1 MTTNESMRT
10 ATTTTTTTDVLVVG
24 AGPAGLATALSA
36 ARHGA
41 RVVVVERHPGTS
53 VHPRATALTTRTMEI
68 LRGWGLA
75 DAVRARS
82 VGTTLDVAVAP
93 ALAAPPFAVLPSGY
107 PAPRQALAVS
117 PAMPALCAQDH
128 LEPLLVDA
136 VRAQGG
142 EIRFGT
148 TLTGLRVTPDGVR
161 AQLGRAGRVR
171 ARFVVGADGPR
182 SRVRRAL
189 GIDVQRL
196 GVLGE
201 YVQAIFRAG
210 DLAALTGQP
219 VRPLT
224 MIVHPEAEGVLLPVG
239 AGRWGFA
246 HEWFPERGETPD
258 YSVARWTALL
268 RAATG
273 LPELEPEILSVLPFT
288 MAADVA
294 TSYRAG
300 NGFLAGDAA
309 HRMTPVGA
317 VGLNTALH
325 DGHELGWRLAW
336 AARGFAGEALLES
349 YAIEREPVGRANA
362 QRSLRRGEPDPVDGL
377 PGDLGRTYRSPVL
390 VGAKARAPRTDRAA
404 RPGERAPHAWIRHD
418 GRRRSV
424 LDLFDGRLTVLADA
438 GAWRW
443 AAAADRL
450 HPVPLQVVPAGTEPG
465 LRRAYRLDEG
475 SAVLVR
481 PDGVVAWRHDGPC
494 SDPAAALSAAVT
506 TALGR
511 AAAEASVAV

>member
-1 MTTNESMRT
+1 MKIDEMMR
-10 ATTTTTTTDVLVVG
+10 AHHHDHDRRPGRRRRAGRAGHRAVGGPARRAG
-24 AGPAGLATALSA
+24 AGRGAAPEHLGAPAGHRADHPDDGDPARLGARRRRARPQRRLHARGRRSPRRWPRRRWPWCPAATRRRGRPWRSAPRCPRCAPRTTSNRCWSTRCARRAARSGSA
-36 ARHGA
+36 A
-41 RVVVVERHPGTS
+41 
-53 VHPRATALTTRTMEI
+53 
-68 LRGWGLA
+68 
-75 DAVRARS
+75 
-82 VGTTLDVAVAP
+82 
-93 ALAAPPFAVLPSGY
+93 
-107 PAPRQALAVS
+107 
-117 PAMPALCAQDH
+117 
-128 LEPLLVDA
+128 
-136 VRAQGG
+136 
-142 EIRFGT
+142 

-161 AQLGRAGRVR
+161 AQLGRTGRVR

-189 GIDVQRL
+189 GIGVQRL

-201 YVQAIFRAG
+201 FVQAIFRAG

-239 AGRWGFA
+239 AGRLGFRPRVVPGA
-246 HEWFPERGETPD
+246 GRDPGLL
-258 YSVARWTALL
+258 AGRWTALL

-336 AARGFAGEALLES
+336 AARGLA
-349 YAIEREPVGRANA
+349 
-362 QRSLRRGEPDPVDGL
+362 
-377 PGDLGRTYRSPVL
+377 
-390 VGAKARAPRTDRAA
+390 
-404 RPGERAPHAWIRHD
+404 GERAA
-418 GRRRSV
+418 GRATPSSGSRSGGPTRSGRCGAASPTRPTACPATWAGPTARRSWSAPKPSRAEDRPGRPARRARPARLDPPRGTAV
-424 LDLFDGRLTVLADA
+424 LGPGPVRRTADACWPVA

-443 AAAADRL
+443 ESAADRL
-450 HPVPLQVVPAGTEPG
+450 HPLPLQVLPADPSRVCAGRTGSPRGPRCWSAPTGWSPG
-465 LRRAYRLDEG
+465 A
-475 SAVLVR
+475 
-481 PDGVVAWRHDGPC
+481 
-494 SDPAAALSAAVT
+494 T
-506 TALGR
+506 TAR
-511 AAAEASVAV
+511 APTPPPLWAPR